1 MKNLCLLKKIIL
13 ILIFPFLL
21 FSQRGETG
29 DEVFKDKFPPN
40 VYNRVSNS
48 SLTISNNVDHDVIVL
63 IRDQAKKYL
72 RHTYIR
78 NGDFFTFRDI
88 PITRLYVQ
96 FKSLEFFFEDRERT
110 VINFG
115 EKHTFNFFYDAS
127 MEGNYF
133 RISEEEFFKP

>member
-1 MKNLCLLKKIIL
+1 LKKILIIL
-13 ILIFPFLL
+13 LFPVIS
-21 FSQRGETG
+21 FSQRGNTG
-29 DEVFKDKFPPN
+29 DEVFKHIFPPN
-40 VYNRVSNS
+40 VYNKISKS
-48 SLTISNNVDHDVIVL
+48 SLTVSNNVDHDVIVL
-63 IRDQAKKYL
+63 IRDQSKKYL

-78 NGDFFTFRDI
+78 NGDFFTFKNI

-127 MEGNYF
+127 MSGNYF
-133 RISEEEFFKP
+133 IISEEEFFKP